1 MNNATIK
8 LKVKQRLNKLASNDY
23 DNLQDWHII
32 EAFNKALVS
41 WSRRNIA
48 GTNTKKIG
56 DEGNTRRIE
65 DFQVL
70 LSELP
75 METIKRERFEESPLL
90 PKDYMHFKRVHAK
103 ADLECDCD
111 ETHEMKV
118 WLVEEGNVDDLLR
131 DELKK
136 PSFAWSETFCTL
148 FNNQL
153 RVYTND
159 EFKLK
164 DVKLVYYRQPRKIEM
179 AGVSNPYNTQEKS
192 TKEVEC
198 EYKDDLVELIIDE
211 AVKILASDLENVTV
225 YQVASESVETNN

>member
-41 WSRRNIA
+41 WTRRNLA

-56 DEGNTRRIE
+56 DEGSTRRIE

-75 METIKRERFEESPLL
+75 LETITRERFVESQPL
-90 PKDYMHFKRVHAK
+90 PKEYMHFKRLHAK
-103 ADLECDCD
+103 AELECHCD
-111 ETHEMKV
+111 EDHEMKI
-118 WLVEEGNVDDLLR
+118 WLVEEGNIDDLLR

-148 FNNQL
+148 FNDKI
-153 RVYTND
+153 RIYTND

-164 DVKLVYYRQPRKIEM
+164 DVKLVYYRQPRKIEI
-179 AGVSNPYNTQEKS
+179 AGVSNPYTQIKS
-192 TKEVEC
+192 TNEVEC
-198 EYKDDLVELIIDE
+198 EYKDDLVEVIIDE
-211 AVKILASDLENVTV
+211 AVKILSSDLENVTV
-225 YQVASESVETNN
+225 YQTSSESVETNN